1 MNDQSHLDAARRH
14 LLERMRRIIDRVTVH
29 TPPRE
34 RDHQRA
40 EELAKEHGW
49 QDAVRRLR
57 RQR

>member
-29 TPPRE
+29 APPRD
-34 RDHQRA
+34 RDNHRA